1 MQQGILQ
8 LSLLWWQSFQNS
20 SLNQFLSLLPSW
32 SWSSEWSGSVNFPVC
47 RRVLYVSKL
56 IILSSSRILL
66 GELTIRK
73 TNLIRYNI
81 PEAMEFVGI
90 LGMSMW
96 LTAFL
101 FTPKNKHLV
110 CYQDE
115 NLLRLG
121 STNTDILLIT
131 KNKSL
136 RMWSGTKYLKY
147 TGHVCRC
154 PNTTLTRKM
163 MFAKSRHDPHKRNP
177 WTNIAKS
184 FKLMSPL
191 SRQRGLHK
199 IRVVLL
205 HLSTMQSPVQ
215 LHGNRYK
222 VWRILTVLYCYL
234 HKF

>member
-1 MQQGILQ
+1 MILIR
-8 LSLLWWQSFQNS
+8 WMC
-20 SLNQFLSLLPSW
+20 
-32 SWSSEWSGSVNFPVC
+32 GSVNFPVC

-56 IILSSSRILL
+56 IILSSGRILW
-66 GELTIRK
+66 GELTIGK
-73 TNLIRYNI
+73 TNPICYNI

-101 FTPKNKHLV
+101 FTPENKHLV

-115 NLLRLG
+115 NVLRLQ
-121 STNTDILLIT
+121 STNRHSTD
-131 KNKSL
+131 NKTQKSQNVI
-136 RMWSGTKYLKY
+136 RSQCLKY
-147 TGHVCRC
+147 IGHVYCC
-154 PNTTLTRKM
+154 PNTMLTKKM
-163 MFAKSRHDPHKRNP
+163 MFAKSGHDPYKRDP

-205 HLSTMQSPVQ
+205 HLSTM
-215 LHGNRYK
+215 
-222 VWRILTVLYCYL
+222 
-234 HKF
+234 

>member
-1 MQQGILQ
+1 M
-8 LSLLWWQSFQNS
+8 
-20 SLNQFLSLLPSW
+20 
-32 SWSSEWSGSVNFPVC
+32 C
-47 RRVLYVSKL
+47 CRVLYVSKL
-56 IILSSSRILL
+56 IILSSGRILL

-101 FTPKNKHLV
+101 FTPENKHLV

-115 NLLRLG
+115 NNTQTQIHQHRH
-121 STNTDILLIT
+121 STD
-131 KNKSL
+131 NKKQKSQNVI
-136 RMWSGTKYLKY
+136 RSQYLKY

-154 PNTTLTRKM
+154 PNTTLTKKM
-163 MFAKSRHDPHKRNP
+163 MFAKSRHDPYKRDP

-222 VWRILTVLYCYL
+222 VWRILTVLYRYL
-234 HKF
+234 Q